1 MKGKKRMINAYEK
14 LMLDVYE
21 SSYDIEEK
29 ERLISMME
37 SCDDDDLQQVC
48 ESVEMMLYGDQLVT
62 ESTISP
68 ARKIKEELKKLKD
81 ERPDEYSSDEESKKF
96 IDKYYDK
103 IMEAADILEKE
114 PEKLRS
120 NEVKNAI
127 GLLISIVGFYGA
139 AIVSGGELAA
149 AAGVIFIG
157 SAIMICVTTF
167 IVPILQYIRQSD
179 DVKTLDELHKLEK
192 SLKKLQDKKLPEEYK
207 KKISKVLDKIDDANT
222 EMLSRMKVQK
232 ESTELLVDERLQMIR
247 YKYH

>member
-1 MKGKKRMINAYEK
+1 MINAYEK

-48 ESVEMMLYGDQLVT
+48 ESVEMMIYGDQLVT
-62 ESTISP
+62 ESVISP
-68 ARKIKEELKKLKD
+68 AKKIKEELKKLKD
-81 ERPDEYSSDEESKKF
+81 ERPDEYSSDEDSKKF

-103 IMEAADILEKE
+103 IMEAAEILEKE

-120 NEVKNAI
+120 NEVKNVI
-127 GLLISIVGFYGA
+127 GLLISIVAFYSGA
-139 AIVSGGELAA
+139 AIASVSFT
-149 AAGVIFIG
+149 VG
-157 SAIMICVTTF
+157 SGIVFGSFAILCVTAF

-232 ESTELLVDERLQMIR
+232 ESTELSVDERLQMIR
-247 YKYH
+247 DKYH